1 MRVLSA
7 INGRVLCG
15 SPDLRAT
22 THDDLI
28 IIHADI
34 IRLPLYY
41 VYYSYSI
48 VTAIKIVGYKMH
60 THVIYRY
67 VYNFRIRKL
76 IRIFNIIQIFDID
89 CAVKMNSPWHNYIL
103 FQLYVYISFVYFEN

>member
-1 MRVLSA
+1 MLYYYMRVLSA
-7 INGRVLCG
+7 VNGRVLCG

-41 VYYSYSI
+41 VYYWYSI
-48 VTAIKIVGYKMH
+48 VTTIKIVGYKMH
-60 THVIYRY
+60 AR
-67 VYNFRIRKL
+67 
-76 IRIFNIIQIFDID
+76 NI
-89 CAVKMNSPWHNYIL
+89 
-103 FQLYVYISFVYFEN
+103 